1 MLKPLL
7 AGLALTL
14 ASQYALAENPRV
26 ILATSL
32 GDIELELNQD
42 KAPISVANF
51 LRYADAGHY
60 DGLIFHR
67 VIPGFMIQG
76 GGFTPDM
83 KQRAVGEPIK
93 NEADNGLRNDR
104 YTVAMARTNVV
115 DSATSQFFINVNDND
130 FLNHGGRDFGYA
142 VFGQVVNGQQVVETI
157 AKVPTGRQ
165 GMHSDV
171 PRNPVVINAVRRAET
186 SEVAEVAEIAE

>member
-1 MLKPLL
+1 MFKRLIATGALLL
-7 AGLALTL
+7 AAT
-14 ASQYALAENPRV
+14 SALADNPQV
-26 ILATSL
+26 LLKTSH
-32 GDIELELNQD
+32 GDIKLELNAEA
-42 KAPISVANF
+42 APISVENF

-83 KQRAVGEPIK
+83 DQRPVGKPIK

-104 YTVAMARTNVV
+104 YTVAMARTQVV
-115 DSATSQFFINVNDND
+115 DSATSQFFINLGKNE

-142 VFGQVVNGQQVVETI
+142 VFGEVVDGQHVVETI
-157 AKVPTGRQ
+157 AKVPTGTTRGHQ
-165 GMHSDV
+165 NV
-171 PRNPVVINAVRRAET
+171 PSSPVVIRSVERVEASAE
-186 SEVAEVAEIAE
+186 

>member
-1 MLKPLL
+1 MFKRLIATGALLL
-7 AGLALTL
+7 AAT
-14 ASQYALAENPRV
+14 SALADNPQV
-26 ILATSL
+26 LLKTSH
-32 GDIELELNQD
+32 GDIKLELNAEA
-42 KAPISVANF
+42 APISVENF

-83 KQRAVGEPIK
+83 DQRPVGKPIK

-104 YTVAMARTNVV
+104 YTVAMARTQVV
-115 DSATSQFFINVNDND
+115 DSATSQFFINLGNNE

-142 VFGQVVNGQQVVETI
+142 VFGEVVGGQHVVETI
-157 AKVPTGRQ
+157 AKVSTGTTRGHQ
-165 GMHSDV
+165 NV
-171 PRNPVVINAVRRAET
+171 PGSPVVIQGVERVEASAE
-186 SEVAEVAEIAE
+186 

>member
-1 MLKPLL
+1 MFKRLIATCTLLL
-7 AGLALTL
+7 AA
-14 ASQYALAENPRV
+14 APAFAENPQV
-26 ILATSL
+26 LLKTSH
-32 GDIELELNQD
+32 GDIKMELNAEA
-42 KAPISVANF
+42 APISVENF

-83 KQRAVGEPIK
+83 NQRAVGKSIK

-104 YTVAMARTNVV
+104 YTIAMARTQVV
-115 DSATSQFFINVNDND
+115 DSATSQFFINLGNND

-142 VFGQVVNGQQVVETI
+142 VFGKVVEGQHVVETI
-157 AKVPTGRQ
+157 AKVPTGTTRGHQ
-165 GMHSDV
+165 NV
-171 PRNPVVINAVRRAET
+171 PTNPITIQSVERVDTAAE
-186 SEVAEVAEIAE
+186 